1 MKSKSMFTRKIS
13 YAIGALA
20 SVIVLAS
27 AIPTYANDKGVH
39 ESKCGHHFHKD
50 GKHGDRS
57 AMMQKRLEKLKA
69 ELKIQP
75 IQENAWGA
83 YAAKVKEQGEKMKSH
98 HQQAQPNTPLTLP
111 EQLDQRNAFMKQRQA
126 SMEDMT
132 ITLKALYAQLTPEQ
146 RTVMDKHFSHRE
158 RRHGRG

>member
-1 MKSKSMFTRKIS
+1 MKSKQMFSSKVS

-20 SVIVLAS
+20 SIIVLAS
-27 AIPTYANDKGVH
+27 AVPTYANDKAAHGA
-39 ESKCGHHFHKD
+39 KCDHHFRKD

-75 IQENAWGA
+75 NQENAWGA
-83 YAAKVKEQGEKMKSH
+83 YAAKVNEQGEKMKSH
-98 HQQAQPNTPLTLP
+98 HQQARANTTLTLP

-132 ITLKALYAQLTPEQ
+132 VTLKALYSELTPEQ
-146 RTVMDKHFSHRE
+146 RSVMDKHFSHHE
-158 RRHGRG
+158 KRHGHG

>member
-1 MKSKSMFTRKIS
+1 MKSKPMFSSKIS

-27 AIPTYANDKGVH
+27 AVPTYANEKAPQGA
-39 ESKCGHHFHKD
+39 KCGHHFHKD
-50 GKHGDRS
+50 GKRGDRS
-57 AMMQKRLEKLKA
+57 AMMQKRLDKLKA

-75 IQENAWGA
+75 NQENAWGT
-83 YAAKVKEQGEKMKSH
+83 YAVKAKEQGEKMKSH
-98 HQQAQPNTPLTLP
+98 HQQAQANTTLTLP

-126 SMEDMT
+126 SMEDMAV
-132 ITLKALYAQLTPEQ
+132 TLKALYAQLTPEQ